1 MLKDVRFKTDLIV
14 KEQGLIIL
22 NEERTVQV
30 LNRICKICSHVSN
43 KNQIF
48 NMIYKNIRS
57 KRDIFDMSIK
67 KFCFFGNGILKVFLK
82 SRI

>member
-30 LNRICKICSHVSN
+30 LNRICKICSNVSN

-67 KFCFFGNGILKVFLK
+67 KFCFFWQRN
-82 SRI
+82 S